1 MCPGLCYSLS
11 MSLAIPRRDLD
22 PRAPYAQALNK
33 ALAEPDPV
41 LGWTGDPSLF
51 MVWNRL
57 ESRWEVWRQ
66 EPEGDRLIARAPSGE
81 RLDITRLIRGL
92 VERDTTLRNNSAIEQ
107 VNRILEHNER
117 LEAERTRKAEDY
129 IAEKLERVYA
139 AAVSGGGGSE
149 YGYVRPVSLSGAWK
163 DR

>member
-1 MCPGLCYSLS
+1 

-22 PRAPYAQALNK
+22 PRAPYAQHLNDI
-33 ALAEPDPV
+33 LAKPDPV

-57 ESRWEVWRQ
+57 EARWEVWRQ

-81 RLDITRLIRGL
+81 RLDISRLLRGL
-92 VERDTTLRNNSAIEQ
+92 VERDTTLRNNSAVDQ
-107 VNRILEHNER
+107 MNRMIEHNER
-117 LEAERTRKAEDY
+117 LQREKDRQMEEALAD
-129 IAEKLERVYA
+129 KLERVYH
-139 AAVSGGGGSE
+139 AAVSGGGGAE

-163 DR
+163 DN